1 MNNRKSG
8 KAAWQRLALA
18 GGFDGRPPG
27 GTGKPVAMAVPRGP
41 QTLTEKF
48 NAAAKGPPLSKV
60 VSQPVSKLQIE
71 ALERKKS
78 QPRLTLEY
86 GTMGSVNNA
95 CNPKADRELAKT
107 IQAMKEI
114 LGANKGLTQTFAKA
128 QKKGQIA
135 QTFNRSSKGRGM

>member
-1 MNNRKSG
+1 MDNRKSN
-8 KAAWQRLALA
+8 KATWQRLALA

-27 GTGKPVAMAVPRGP
+27 GTGKRVAMAVPRAP

-48 NAAAKGPPLSKV
+48 NAAAKGPPLSKA
-60 VSQPVSKLQIE
+60 VSRPVSKQQIE

-86 GTMGSVNNA
+86 GTMGSVTNA
-95 CNPKADRELAKT
+95 CNPKADRELEKA

-114 LGANKGLTQTFAKA
+114 LRANKGLKQTFAKA
-128 QKKGQIA
+128 QQKGQIA
-135 QTFNRSSKGRGM
+135 QSFNRSSKGRGM

>member
-1 MNNRKSG
+1 MNDQKSE

-27 GTGKPVAMAVPRGP
+27 GTGKRVAMAGPHGP

-48 NAAAKGPPLSKV
+48 NAAAQGPPLSKV
-60 VSQPVSKLQIE
+60 VSQPVSKVQME

-95 CNPKADRELAKT
+95 CNPQADRELAKT
-107 IQAMKEI
+107 IKAMKEI
-114 LGANKGLTQTFAKA
+114 LAANKGLKQTFAKA
-128 QKKGQIA
+128 QKKGQLG
-135 QTFNRSSKGRGM
+135 QSFNRSSKGRGI